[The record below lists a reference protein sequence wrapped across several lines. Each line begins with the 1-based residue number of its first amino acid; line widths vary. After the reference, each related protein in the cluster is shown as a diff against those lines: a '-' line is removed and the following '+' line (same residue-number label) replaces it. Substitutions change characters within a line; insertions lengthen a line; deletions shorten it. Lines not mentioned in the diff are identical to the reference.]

1 MSREP
6 DLEFGEAFWRDVYRR
21 AGHVRELAQAELVAA
36 EEKVLG
42 EEAEVLPLFTEPFW
56 NGINQRSERVRAMAA
71 RDLKAAEDRLVAD
84 KQVVHRTS
92 RRLSPQLWAR
102 AQGFALALLATLA
115 LLPQIAPVLSWA
127 DNGSAGDEL
136 VEIEGILNPD
146 SPSTQESISDE
157 APATEGD
164 AGGGANDESP
174 PSNAIRAAQPQEQD
188 SPGGEEGSAGATER
202 VIDGE
207 SSGSSGEGG
216 TAAAG
221 EDGLSVLRSPDDVNV
236 EVVGTTSVRVSWT
249 DRSDDEVG
257 FELQRDTGS
266 SGQEQSRNVAENQ
279 TTFQWDGLE
288 AGTSACFRVR
298 AVGAA
303 APSKWAP
310 DTELGYACADL
321 PVPPSPSPPPQPSPE
336 PSPTATSTPT
346 PSPAASAP

>member
-1 MSREP
+1 M
-6 DLEFGEAFWRDVYRR
+6 EFGEEFWRDVYRR
-21 AGHVRELAQAELVAA
+21 SGHVRELAQAELVAA

-56 NGINQRSERVRAMAA
+56 SGIYQRSERVRAMAA

-84 KQVVHRTS
+84 KQVGPRSS

-127 DNGSAGDEL
+127 ENGSADEEQ
-136 VEIEGILNPD
+136 VEIEGIVNPE
-146 SPSTQESISDE
+146 SSSTQESTSGGSPVAQDDD
-157 APATEGD
+157 AKGGTSGD
-164 AGGGANDESP
+164 SP
-174 PSNAIRAAQPQEQD
+174 RSNAIRVAEPWEQD

-207 SSGSSGEGG
+207 ASDSSGEGG
-216 TAAAG
+216 TSAAG
-221 EDGLSVLRSPDDVNV
+221 EDGLSVLRSPDDVIV

-266 SGQEQSRNVAENQ
+266 SGQEQSRNVAEDQ
-279 TTFQWDGLE
+279 TTFQWEGLE
-288 AGTSACFRVR
+288 AGTTACFRVR
-298 AVGAA
+298 AVGGA

-310 DTELGYACADL
+310 DTELGYACAHL
-321 PVPPSPSPPPQPSPE
+321 PVPPSPSPAPQPSPE
-336 PSPTATSTPT
+336 PSPTASSA
-346 PSPAASAP
+346 PSPAAPVP